1 MQLLSQLVQ
10 TRGKCE
16 FNHSDKCGETVTIE
30 IQELKNTLK
39 EHLEDKDRNET
50 KAVKFELNIELN
62 ESEMKDILIFFSL
75 NKSRKVT
82 KVKKIQQEKNIT
94 TIEINI

>member
-1 MQLLSQLVQ
+1 MQLLSQLQ

-16 FNHSDKCGETVTIE
+16 FNHSDKRVETVTIE

-62 ESEMKDILIFFSL
+62 ESEMKDILIFLSL